1 MPSSSTAASKARRH
15 VSLAIIA
22 LAAGGFAIGTT
33 EFAIMGLLQE
43 MVADLGVTV
52 PEGGHVISAY
62 ALGVVVGAPL
72 LAALGA
78 KMPRK
83 WLALG
88 LMAFFAVAN
97 LSSFIAPDYGWLL
110 VTRFLSG
117 LPHGAFFGVAAVIA
131 ASLVAPTRRGW
142 AISMVMLG
150 LSIANVIGVPFAT
163 WLGQQYGWRWMFVL
177 VGAIALLTVALV
189 ARFVPFQAAHPD
201 ASVRRELSALRRA
214 QVWLALLVGTVGF
227 GGFFAVYTYISPTM
241 TEVAGM
247 SVSVLPFIVGLY
259 GVGQVIGNVVGGRIA
274 DRSVMGS
281 IYAVLGGTVLILAVY
296 AWAVQYKVG
305 AVILVF
311 LVGAIGSAL
320 TPALQTRL
328 LDVSPGAASL
338 ASSLN
343 HAALNM
349 ANALGA
355 MAGGLVIAWGWGFRS
370 PAIVGAV
377 LALLGLGI
385 ALLSG
390 ALDRRRAAPGQPAA
404 ASPAPAA
411 DPRLV
416 PAPTGDPAG
425 VRPDGTHPAPGKSP
439 LP

>member
-1 MPSSSTAASKARRH
+1 MTPKNH
-15 VSLAIIA
+15 LVSLAITA

-43 MVADLGVTV
+43 MVADLGVSV

-72 LAALGA
+72 LAAAGA

-88 LMAFFAVAN
+88 LMAFFAIAN
-97 LSSFIAPDYGWLL
+97 LSSFIAPDYSWLL
-110 VTRFLSG
+110 FTRFLSG

-150 LSIANVIGVPFAT
+150 LSIANVVGVPFAT
-163 WLGQQYGWRWMFVL
+163 WLGQLAGWRWMFVL

-189 ARFVPFQAAHPD
+189 AWFVPFQATHPD
-201 ASVRRELSALRRA
+201 ASIRRELSALRRL
-214 QVWLALLVGTVGF
+214 QMWLALLVGTVGF

-241 TEVAGM
+241 TEVAGFSM
-247 SVSVLPFIVGLY
+247 GVLPLIVGLY
-259 GVGQVIGNVVGGRIA
+259 GVGQVVGNIVGGRIA

-281 IYAVLGGTVLILAVY
+281 IYAVLAGTVLILAVY
-296 AWAVQYKVG
+296 AWGVQYKAG

-390 ALDRRRAAPGQPAA
+390 ALDRRRTAGVPAA
-404 ASPAPAA
+404 RPAEEAVQPQG
-411 DPRLV
+411 R
-416 PAPTGDPAG
+416 
-425 VRPDGTHPAPGKSP
+425 
-439 LP
+439 

>member
-1 MPSSSTAASKARRH
+1 MPSLRVATPKTRN
-15 VSLAIIA
+15 VSLAITA

-43 MVADLGVTV
+43 MVAELGVSV

-72 LAALGA
+72 LAAAGA

-131 ASLVAPTRRGW
+131 ASLVAPTKRGW

-163 WLGQQYGWRWMFVL
+163 WLGQLAGWRWMFVL

-189 ARFVPFQAAHPD
+189 AWFVPFQAAHPD
-201 ASVRRELSALRRA
+201 ASIKRELSALRRM
-214 QVWLALLVGTVGF
+214 QMWLALLVGTVGF

-241 TEVAGM
+241 TEVAGFSM
-247 SVSVLPFIVGLY
+247 GVLPLIVGLY
-259 GVGQVIGNVVGGRIA
+259 GVGQVVGNIVGGRIA

-281 IYAVLGGTVLILAVY
+281 IYAVLAGTVVILAVY
-296 AWAVQYKVG
+296 AWGVQYKAG
-305 AVILVF
+305 AIILVF

-377 LALLGLGI
+377 LALLGLGV

-390 ALDRRRAAPGQPAA
+390 ALDRRRSVTAPLQDEPAE
-404 ASPAPAA
+404 PAPSTS
-411 DPRLV
+411 R
-416 PAPTGDPAG
+416 
-425 VRPDGTHPAPGKSP
+425 
-439 LP
+439 

>member
-1 MPSSSTAASKARRH
+1 MPSPSTPASKTRH
-15 VSLAIIA
+15 AGLAITA

-43 MVADLGVTV
+43 MVTDLGISV
-52 PEGGHVISAY
+52 PAGGHVISAY

-83 WLALG
+83 RLALG

-97 LSSFIAPDYGWLL
+97 LSSFITPDYGWLL

-150 LSIANVIGVPFAT
+150 LSVANVIGVPFAT
-163 WLGQQYGWRWMFVL
+163 WLGQQAGWRWMFVL
-177 VGAIALLTVALV
+177 VGAIALVSVALV

-201 ASVRRELSALRRA
+201 ASIRRELSALRRI

-241 TEVAGM
+241 TEVAGLPL
-247 SVSVLPFIVGLY
+247 SVLPLIVGLY
-259 GVGQVIGNVVGGRIA
+259 GVGQVVGNVVGGRIA

-281 IYAVLGGTVLILAVY
+281 IYAVLAGTAVILAVY
-296 AWAVQYKVG
+296 AWAVQYKAG
-305 AVILVF
+305 AIILVF
-311 LVGAIGSAL
+311 LVGAVGSAL

-328 LDVSPGAASL
+328 LDVSPGAPSL

-343 HAALNM
+343 HAALNV

-355 MAGGLVIAWGWGFRS
+355 MVGGLVIAWGWGVRS
-370 PAIVGAV
+370 PAVVGAV

-390 ALDRRRAAPGQPAA
+390 ALDRRRTRLGLEGPLQPA
-404 ASPAPAA
+404 
-411 DPRLV
+411 
-416 PAPTGDPAG
+416 
-425 VRPDGTHPAPGKSP
+425 DGTDPVPDKSQS
-439 LP
+439 L

>member
-1 MPSSSTAASKARRH
+1 MPSLRVATPKTRH
-15 VSLAIIA
+15 VSLAITA

-43 MVADLGVTV
+43 MVAELGVSV

-72 LAALGA
+72 LAAAGA

-131 ASLVAPTRRGW
+131 ASLVAPTKRGW

-163 WLGQQYGWRWMFVL
+163 WLGQLAGWRWMFVL

-189 ARFVPFQAAHPD
+189 AWFVPFQAAHPD
-201 ASVRRELSALRRA
+201 ASIRRELSALRRM
-214 QVWLALLVGTVGF
+214 QMWLALLVGTVGF

-241 TEVAGM
+241 TEVAGFSM
-247 SVSVLPFIVGLY
+247 GVLPLIVGLY
-259 GVGQVIGNVVGGRIA
+259 GVGQVVGNIVGGRIA

-281 IYAVLGGTVLILAVY
+281 IYGVLAGTVVILAVY
-296 AWAVQYKVG
+296 AWGVQYKAG
-305 AVILVF
+305 AIILVF

-377 LALLGLGI
+377 LALLGLGV

-390 ALDRRRAAPGQPAA
+390 ALDRRRPGSSSGSASAAEHAPS
-404 ASPAPAA
+404 AS
-411 DPRLV
+411 R
-416 PAPTGDPAG
+416 
-425 VRPDGTHPAPGKSP
+425 
-439 LP
+439 

>member
-1 MPSSSTAASKARRH
+1 MPSTSAAASKTRN
-15 VSLAIIA
+15 VSLAITA

-43 MVADLGVTV
+43 MVADLRVSV

-72 LAALGA
+72 LAAAGA

-88 LMAFFAVAN
+88 LMAFFAIAN
-97 LSSFIAPDYGWLL
+97 LSSFFAPDYGWLL

-163 WLGQQYGWRWMFVL
+163 WLGQQAGWRWMFVL
-177 VGAIALLTVALV
+177 VGAISLVTVALV
-189 ARFVPFQAAHPD
+189 ARFVPFQAAHPE
-201 ASVRRELSALRRA
+201 ASIRRELSALRRM
-214 QVWLALLVGTVGF
+214 QMWLALLVGTVGF

-241 TEVAGM
+241 TEVAGFSM
-247 SVSVLPFIVGLY
+247 GVLPLIVGLY
-259 GVGQVIGNVVGGRIA
+259 GVGQVVGNIVGGRIA
-274 DRSVMGS
+274 DKSVMGS
-281 IYAVLGGTVLILAVY
+281 IYAVLAGTVLILAIY
-296 AWAVQYKVG
+296 AWGVQYKASAIV
-305 AVILVF
+305 LVF

-355 MAGGLVIAWGWGFRS
+355 MAGGLVIAWGWGFQS

-377 LALLGLGI
+377 LALMGLGV

-390 ALDRRRAAPGQPAA
+390 ALDRRRPAQQAGKKAAGTQE
-404 ASPAPAA
+404 ASTAEEIS
-411 DPRLV
+411 R
-416 PAPTGDPAG
+416 
-425 VRPDGTHPAPGKSP
+425 
-439 LP
+439 

>member
-1 MPSSSTAASKARRH
+1 MTPKTHR
-15 VSLAIIA
+15 VSLAITA

-43 MVADLGVTV
+43 MIAELGVSV

-72 LAALGA
+72 LAAAGA

-150 LSIANVIGVPFAT
+150 LSIANVVGVPFAT
-163 WLGQQYGWRWMFVL
+163 WLGQLAGWRWMFVL

-189 ARFVPFQAAHPD
+189 AWFVPFQATHPD
-201 ASVRRELSALRRA
+201 ASIRRELSALRRM
-214 QVWLALLVGTVGF
+214 QMWLALLVGTVGF

-241 TEVAGM
+241 TEVAGFSM
-247 SVSVLPFIVGLY
+247 GVLPLIVGLY
-259 GVGQVIGNVVGGRIA
+259 GVGQVVGNIVGGRIA

-281 IYAVLGGTVLILAVY
+281 IYAVLAGTVLILAVY
-296 AWAVQYKVG
+296 AWGVQYKAG
-305 AVILVF
+305 AIILVF

-377 LALLGLGI
+377 LALLGLGV

-390 ALDRRRAAPGQPAA
+390 ALDRRRMA
-404 ASPAPAA
+404 
-411 DPRLV
+411 
-416 PAPTGDPAG
+416 GDPA
-425 VRPDGTHPAPGKSP
+425 PGAAEKA
-439 LP
+439 LQH

>member
-1 MPSSSTAASKARRH
+1 MPSLRVATPKTRH
-15 VSLAIIA
+15 VSLAITA

-43 MVADLGVTV
+43 MVAELGVSV

-72 LAALGA
+72 LAAAGA

-110 VTRFLSG
+110 FTRFLSG

-150 LSIANVIGVPFAT
+150 LSIANVVGVPFAT
-163 WLGQQYGWRWMFVL
+163 WLGQLAGWRWMFVL

-189 ARFVPFQAAHPD
+189 AWFVPFQAAHPD
-201 ASVRRELSALRRA
+201 ASIRRELSALRRM
-214 QVWLALLVGTVGF
+214 QMWLALLVGTVGF

-241 TEVAGM
+241 TEVAGFSM
-247 SVSVLPFIVGLY
+247 GVLPLIVGLY
-259 GVGQVIGNVVGGRIA
+259 GVGQVVGNIVGGRIA

-281 IYAVLGGTVLILAVY
+281 IYAVLAGTVLILAVY
-296 AWAVQYKVG
+296 AWGVQYKAG
-305 AVILVF
+305 AIILVF

-377 LALLGLGI
+377 LALLGLGV

-390 ALDRRRAAPGQPAA
+390 ALDRRRPVSAPEGTAA
-404 ASPAPAA
+404 AEHTPSAS
-411 DPRLV
+411 R
-416 PAPTGDPAG
+416 
-425 VRPDGTHPAPGKSP
+425 
-439 LP
+439 

>member
-1 MPSSSTAASKARRH
+1 MPSLRVATPKTRH

-43 MVADLGVTV
+43 MVADLGVSV

-72 LAALGA
+72 LAAAGA
-78 KMPRK
+78 KLPRK

-131 ASLVAPTRRGW
+131 ASLVAPTKRGW

-163 WLGQQYGWRWMFVL
+163 WLGQLAGWRWMFVL

-189 ARFVPFQAAHPD
+189 AWFVPFQAAHPD
-201 ASVRRELSALRRA
+201 ASIKRELSALRRM
-214 QVWLALLVGTVGF
+214 QMWLALLVGTVGF

-241 TEVAGM
+241 TEVAGFSM
-247 SVSVLPFIVGLY
+247 GVLPLIVGLY
-259 GVGQVIGNVVGGRIA
+259 GVGQVVGNIVGGRIA

-281 IYAVLGGTVLILAVY
+281 IYAVLAGTVVILAVY
-296 AWAVQYKVG
+296 AWGVQYK
-305 AVILVF
+305 ASAIILVF

-377 LALLGLGI
+377 LALLGLGV

-390 ALDRRRAAPGQPAA
+390 ALDRRR
-404 ASPAPAA
+404 
-411 DPRLV
+411 
-416 PAPTGDPAG
+416 PAG
-425 VRPDGTHPAPGKSP
+425 ASANEAEKALQR
-439 LP
+439 

>member
-1 MPSSSTAASKARRH
+1 MPSLRVATPKTRH
-15 VSLAIIA
+15 VSLAITA

-43 MVADLGVTV
+43 MVAELGVSV

-72 LAALGA
+72 LAAAGA

-163 WLGQQYGWRWMFVL
+163 WLGQLAGWRWMFVL

-189 ARFVPFQAAHPD
+189 AWFVPFQAAHPD
-201 ASVRRELSALRRA
+201 ASIRRELSALRRM
-214 QVWLALLVGTVGF
+214 QMWLALLVGTVGF

-241 TEVAGM
+241 TEVAGFSM
-247 SVSVLPFIVGLY
+247 GVLPLIVGLY
-259 GVGQVIGNVVGGRIA
+259 GVGQVVGNIVGGRIA

-281 IYAVLGGTVLILAVY
+281 IYAVLAGTVVILAVY
-296 AWAVQYKVG
+296 AWGVQYKAG
-305 AVILVF
+305 AIILVF

-377 LALLGLGI
+377 LALLGLGV

-390 ALDRRRAAPGQPAA
+390 ALDRRRPVNAAEKTAAAGTAPGNGGRHGP
-404 ASPAPAA
+404 P
-411 DPRLV
+411 
-416 PAPTGDPAG
+416 PT
-425 VRPDGTHPAPGKSP
+425 RF
-439 LP
+439 

>member
-1 MPSSSTAASKARRH
+1 MPSLRVATPKTRN
-15 VSLAIIA
+15 VSLAITA

-43 MVADLGVTV
+43 MVAELGVSV

-72 LAALGA
+72 LAAAGA

-131 ASLVAPTRRGW
+131 ASLVAPTKRGW

-163 WLGQQYGWRWMFVL
+163 WLGQLAGWRWMFVL

-189 ARFVPFQAAHPD
+189 AWFVPFQAAHPD
-201 ASVRRELSALRRA
+201 ASIKRELSALRRM
-214 QVWLALLVGTVGF
+214 QMWLALLVGTVGF

-241 TEVAGM
+241 TEVAGFSM
-247 SVSVLPFIVGLY
+247 GVLPLIVGLY
-259 GVGQVIGNVVGGRIA
+259 GVGQVVGNIVGGRIA

-281 IYAVLGGTVLILAVY
+281 IYAVLAGTVLILALY
-296 AWAVQYKVG
+296 AWGVQYKAG
-305 AVILVF
+305 AIVLVF

-377 LALLGLGI
+377 LALLGLGV

-390 ALDRRRAAPGQPAA
+390 ALDRRRSVTAPLQDEPAE
-404 ASPAPAA
+404 PAPSTS
-411 DPRLV
+411 R
-416 PAPTGDPAG
+416 
-425 VRPDGTHPAPGKSP
+425 
-439 LP
+439 

>member
-1 MPSSSTAASKARRH
+1 MPSLRVATPKTRH
-15 VSLAIIA
+15 VSLAITA

-43 MVADLGVTV
+43 MVAELGVSV

-72 LAALGA
+72 LAAAGA

-110 VTRFLSG
+110 FTRFLSG

-150 LSIANVIGVPFAT
+150 LSIANVVGVPFAT
-163 WLGQQYGWRWMFVL
+163 WLGQLAGWRWMFVL

-189 ARFVPFQAAHPD
+189 AWFVPFQAAHPD
-201 ASVRRELSALRRA
+201 ASIRRELSALRRM
-214 QVWLALLVGTVGF
+214 QMWLALLVGTVGF

-241 TEVAGM
+241 TEVAGFSM
-247 SVSVLPFIVGLY
+247 GVLPLIVGLY
-259 GVGQVIGNVVGGRIA
+259 GVGQVVGNIVGGRIA

-281 IYAVLGGTVLILAVY
+281 IYAVLAGTVLILAVY
-296 AWAVQYKVG
+296 AWGVQYKAG
-305 AVILVF
+305 AIILVF

-377 LALLGLGI
+377 LALLGLGV

-390 ALDRRRAAPGQPAA
+390 ALDRRRPVGAPEGTAA
-404 ASPAPAA
+404 AENTPSAS
-411 DPRLV
+411 R
-416 PAPTGDPAG
+416 
-425 VRPDGTHPAPGKSP
+425 
-439 LP
+439 